1 MSCPPVLL
9 LIFNRPDL
17 AVDTV
22 RRIVEASPSHLY
34 IAGDGARSPDEQALV
49 DQTRNAV
56 LDDIPDHIPVTTLF
70 RDNNLGCK
78 QAVEQSISWFFE
90 HVESGIILEDDC
102 VPSRSFFQFCANMLE
117 RYDSDPSVM
126 HISGYTHRP
135 TGTNSYTYSRFAS
148 VWGWATWR
156 RAWEHYPVNV
166 GPVDR
171 RFVDD
176 MRGAFQSD
184 EQAAFFMRKLAQVSA
199 GELDTW
205 DISWSYAVLSNYGLT
220 VRPDTNLV
228 RNTGVGDPR
237 ATHTTRSRSSVTE
250 NAEADMTFPLS
261 SPAVKI
267 PNYRA
272 DHDYFRSNMRGRRD
286 RLSWILGLVSTR
298 RTMRRLTNDREQ

>member
-17 AVDTV
+17 AVNTV

-34 IAGDGARSPDEQALV
+34 IAGDGARSPNEQILV
-49 DQTRNAV
+49 DQTRRTV
-56 LDDIPDHIPVTTLF
+56 LQEIPDHIPVTTLF
-70 RDNNLGCK
+70 RDSNLGCK
-78 QAVEQSISWFFE
+78 RAVEQSISWFFE
-90 HVESGIILEDDC
+90 HVDRGIILEDDC
-102 VPSRSFFQFCANMLE
+102 VPSMSFFRFCADMLE
-117 RYDSDPSVM
+117 RYESDQQVM
-126 HISGYTHRP
+126 HISGYTQRP
-135 TGTNSYTYSRFAS
+135 TGTSSYSYSRFAS

-156 RAWEHYPVNV
+156 QAWEHYRVDV

-205 DISWSYAVLSNYGLT
+205 DISWGYAVLSNYGLT
-220 VRPDTNLV
+220 VRPGTNLV

-237 ATHTTRSRSSVTE
+237 ATHTRRRRASVSD
-250 NAEADMTFPLS
+250 NAEAEATFPLTCPS
-261 SPAVKI
+261 IKV
-267 PNYRA
+267 PNYQE
-272 DHDYFRSNMRGRRD
+272 DLKYFQSNMRGRRD
-286 RLSWILGLVSTR
+286 RLRWQLDRIRRVARR
-298 RTMRRLTNDREQ
+298 RTPKQPH